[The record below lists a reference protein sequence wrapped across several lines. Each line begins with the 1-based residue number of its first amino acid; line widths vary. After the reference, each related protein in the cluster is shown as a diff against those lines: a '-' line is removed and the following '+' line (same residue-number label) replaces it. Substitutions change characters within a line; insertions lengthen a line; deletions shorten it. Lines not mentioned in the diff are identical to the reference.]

1 MSITPVTAYAPSTPP
16 AGIQASPPV
25 RPVSAAKPV
34 ESAVLGPAVSLE
46 IGGEGEASNENAREA
61 SPETRG
67 YVRDAESKS
76 LVYQVVDPASGD
88 VVVQIPTEVVI
99 KARVYAREVAA
110 NQAAN
115 QAATPGS
122 AVEKRA

>member
-1 MSITPVTAYAPSTPP
+1 MSINPVAAFGPSTPP
-16 AGIQASPPV
+16 VGSQASPPV
-25 RPVSAAKPV
+25 RPVSATKPV

-46 IGGEGEASNENAREA
+46 IGGEGEASNENAKEA
-61 SPETRG
+61 SPESRG
-67 YVRDAESKS
+67 YVRDAESKA
-76 LVYQVVDPASGD
+76 LVYQIVDPASGD

-99 KARVYAREVAA
+99 KARAYAREVAA
-110 NQAAN
+110 SQAAN